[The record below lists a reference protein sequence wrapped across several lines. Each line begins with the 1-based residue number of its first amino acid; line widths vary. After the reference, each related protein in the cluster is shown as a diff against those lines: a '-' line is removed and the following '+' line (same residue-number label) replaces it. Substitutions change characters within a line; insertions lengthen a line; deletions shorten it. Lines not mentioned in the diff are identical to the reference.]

1 MAKDEARAAKEMA
14 REEREREAREAEAK
28 RKQEELDKWAA
39 SFSVEETGEEDAGG
53 GEDEGRLPRF
63 VGDIRQQKVAV
74 LEELAQSFGLKTQEV
89 IARVKALEQM
99 GHLTGVIDDRGKYIF
114 ISTEELE
121 AVAKF
126 VNRKG
131 RVRISTLA
139 QESNR
144 LIDLTPKKLAEEEDD
159 DAEEEQE
166 ESSR

>member
-1 MAKDEARAAKEMA
+1 MAKDEARTAKEKA
-14 REEREREAREAEAK
+14 REAREREAREAEAK

-39 SFSVEETGEEDAGG
+39 SFSVEETGEEDAAG

-63 VGDIRQQKVAV
+63 VGHIRQQKVAV
-74 LEELAQSFGLKTQEV
+74 LEELAHSFGLKTQEV

-99 GHLTGVIDDRGKYIF
+99 GHLTGVIDDRGKFIF

-144 LIDLTPKKLAEEEDD
+144 LIDLTPKKLDDDDEVEEDEEEN
-159 DAEEEQE
+159 
-166 ESSR
+166 SSR